1 MKKCLTMAAAL
12 GLSLLMGITAY
23 AGTWRQD
30 QTGYWYAE
38 SDGSYAVSQWM
49 KVDGSWYYF
58 DGTGYMQ
65 KGWLQDGG
73 IWYYL
78 DPSSGAMV
86 SDTARLIDGV
96 SYQFDASGAM
106 LETQQM
112 AGSGQTGWTG
122 STFTSNVMNYQITVP
137 DRYVNVDTSLF
148 DEYIDYQMV
157 LCEFGVGRPDSEAM
171 VVSVCYPNYSMVT
184 ANDMATVMTGV
195 LTAEGSPYTLRERA
209 AVNLGG
215 GTYEVVK
222 LNLSGKL
229 YQDLYIKKEGDNI
242 LLLQMVYAPEHESE
256 ISGIAGT
263 VRNIR

>member
-38 SDGSYAVSQWM
+38 SNGSYAVSEWK
-49 KVDGSWYYF
+49 KVDGSWYHF

-65 KGWLQDGG
+65 KGWIQDDGK
-73 IWYYL
+73 WYYL
-78 DPSSGAMV
+78 EPSSGAMV

-106 LETQQM
+106 LETEAM
-112 AGSGQTGWTG
+112 GGSSQTGWSG
-122 STFTSNVMNYQITVP
+122 STFTSNVMNYQLTVP
-137 DRYVNVDTSLF
+137 ARYVNVDTSLF

-157 LCEFGVGRPDSEAM
+157 LCEIGVGRPDNEAM
-171 VVSVCYPNYSMVT
+171 VVSVYYPNYNMVT
-184 ANDMATVMTGV
+184 ASDMAAVMSSI

-209 AVNLGG
+209 TVNLGG
-215 GTYEVVK
+215 GTYEMVK
-222 LNLSGKL
+222 LNLSDKL

-242 LLLQMVYAPEHESE
+242 LLLQMVYAPGHESE
-256 ISGIAGT
+256 INGIVGT